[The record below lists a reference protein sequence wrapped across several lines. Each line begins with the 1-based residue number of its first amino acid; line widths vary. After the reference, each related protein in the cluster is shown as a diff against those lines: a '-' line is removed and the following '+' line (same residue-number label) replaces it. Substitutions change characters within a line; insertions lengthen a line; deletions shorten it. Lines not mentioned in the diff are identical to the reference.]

1 MVSEKI
7 IIGQKGFANYTSNK
21 LYGTGRMNALKSV
34 AYAGVDAFTDMSG
47 SDSKRREAYLEI
59 IASLLSFIVAI
70 IIVSFIGKWVW
81 NNILLDLFTIV
92 KPAKSIWQILG
103 LMIFLALIR

>member
-1 MVSEKI
+1 MA
-7 IIGQKGFANYTSNK
+7 GGA
-21 LYGTGRMNALKSV
+21 LYSL
-34 AYAGVDAFTDMSG
+34 AYSATDAFTDMSG

-59 IASLLSFIVAI
+59 IATVVSFLIAVI
-70 IIVSFIGKWVW
+70 IISFIGKWIW
-81 NNILLDLFTIV
+81 NNIVIDLFTIA

>member
-1 MVSEKI
+1 
-7 IIGQKGFANYTSNK
+7 
-21 LYGTGRMNALKSV
+21 MNALKSV

-81 NNILLDLFTIV
+81 NNIILDLFTIV

>member
-1 MVSEKI
+1 MP
-7 IIGQKGFANYTSNK
+7 GGA
-21 LYGTGRMNALKSV
+21 LYSL
-34 AYAGVDAFTDMSG
+34 AYSATDVFTDMSG

-59 IASLLSFIVAI
+59 IATVVSFLIAV
-70 IIVSFIGKWVW
+70 IIVSFIGKWIW
-81 NNILLDLFTIV
+81 NNIIIDLFTIA

>member
-1 MVSEKI
+1 
-7 IIGQKGFANYTSNK
+7 
-21 LYGTGRMNALKSV
+21 MNALKSV

-59 IASLLSFIVAI
+59 IASLLSFIIAI

-81 NNILLDLFTIV
+81 NNIILDLFTVV

>member
-1 MVSEKI
+1 
-7 IIGQKGFANYTSNK
+7 
-21 LYGTGRMNALKSV
+21 MNALKSV

-81 NNILLDLFTIV
+81 NNIILDLFTIV
-92 KPAKSIWQILG
+92 KPAKSICQILG

>member
-1 MVSEKI
+1 
-7 IIGQKGFANYTSNK
+7 
-21 LYGTGRMNALKSV
+21 
-34 AYAGVDAFTDMSG
+34 VDAFTDMSG

-59 IASLLSFIVAI
+59 IASLLSFIIAI

-81 NNILLDLFTIV
+81 NNIILDLFTVV